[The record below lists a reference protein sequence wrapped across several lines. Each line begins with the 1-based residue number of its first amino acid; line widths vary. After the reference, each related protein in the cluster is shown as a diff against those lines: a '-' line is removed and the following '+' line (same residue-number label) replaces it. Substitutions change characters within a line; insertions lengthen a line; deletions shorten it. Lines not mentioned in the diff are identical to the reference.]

1 MTDSSYHSDLLDNNI
16 TLEEW
21 IRRWKVGQI
30 AFHRLEPNHNL
41 VKHKN
46 LLLSEHGSVLIP
58 LCGKTVDMKYLADKG
73 HKVVGIE
80 ISETA
85 VLDFFKEQSMNYSR
99 NKHPAMPFDIF
110 AAESSG
116 IVIYM
121 GNLFDAN
128 LQMLGQFDA
137 IWDRGAFVAINS
149 SEHEKYCSLM
159 ATLLK
164 PNGTWLLNCCE
175 YDGTKYGGPPHSIGE
190 NEVKRLL
197 ADKFIVAKLDS
208 YNQNGA
214 RFGLDIVTAVNYMIK
229 PIASYI

>member
-1 MTDSSYHSDLLDNNI
+1 VNMTDSSHHSVLLDNTI
-16 TLEEW
+16 TSEEW

-30 AFHRLEPNHNL
+30 GFHKLQPHDDLIKHENQVLPEP
-41 VKHKN
+41 
-46 LLLSEHGSVLIP
+46 GSVLIP

-80 ISETA
+80 MSETG
-85 VLDFFKEQSMNYSR
+85 VVDFFKEQSMNYSR
-99 NKHPAMPFDIF
+99 KNHPTMPFEVF
-110 AAESSG
+110 AAESAG
-116 IVIYM
+116 IVIYL
-121 GNLFDAN
+121 GNLFDSN

-149 SEHEKYCSLM
+149 SEREKYCNLM

-164 PNGTWLLNCCE
+164 PNGAWLLNCCE

-197 ADKFIVAKLDS
+197 TDKFIVAKLDT
-208 YNQNGA
+208 YDLTA
-214 RFGLDIVTAVNYMIK
+214 AKFGLDVLTTVNYMIK
-229 PIASYI
+229 PISV

>member
-1 MTDSSYHSDLLDNNI
+1 MTDSSHRSDLLDNNI
-16 TLEEW
+16 TSEEW

-30 AFHRLEPNHNL
+30 AFHRLEPNDYL
-41 VKHKN
+41 VKHEN

-80 ISETA
+80 MSETA

-99 NKHPAMPFDIF
+99 NKHPTMPFEVF
-110 AAESSG
+110 AAESAG
-116 IVIYM
+116 IVIYL
-121 GNLFDAN
+121 GSLFDSN

-149 SEHEKYCSLM
+149 SEREKYCNLM

-164 PNGTWLLNCCE
+164 PNGAWLLNCCE

-197 ADKFIVAKLDS
+197 TDKFIVAKLDT
-208 YNQNGA
+208 YDLTAAG
-214 RFGLDIVTAVNYMIK
+214 FGLDILTLVNYLIK
-229 PIASYI
+229 PISV